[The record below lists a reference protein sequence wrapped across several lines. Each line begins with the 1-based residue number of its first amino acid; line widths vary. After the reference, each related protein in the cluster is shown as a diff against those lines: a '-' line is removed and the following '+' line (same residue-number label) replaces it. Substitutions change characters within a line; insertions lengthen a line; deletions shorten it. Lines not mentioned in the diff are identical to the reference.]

1 VFEDSEGK
9 HEFVLTDQMFGN
21 RRRSLDHWGRDV
33 REFLEN
39 RGFGRS
45 VAPGTRPAI
54 VVVDLSKAFT
64 DPESPVGGN
73 LDGVVAGTA
82 TILAAARTKA
92 IPIFFTTQAFMP
104 DMSDAGV
111 MYLKQPALELLK
123 LGTEAVEIDP
133 RIAPLSDEPLI
144 VKKAASAFFGT
155 PLSSLLVQRDVDTLI
170 LTGCSTSGC
179 IRATAT
185 DAYSYNY
192 RILVPHDC
200 VGDRTPQA
208 HEANLF
214 DIQVKMGEVVSSREV
229 LTYLKG
235 IPQPRSPLR

>member
-1 VFEDSEGK
+1 M
-9 HEFVLTDQMFGN
+9 TDPLFGT

-104 DMSDAGV
+104 NMSDAGV

-133 RIAPLSDEPLI
+133 RIAPRPDEPLI

-155 PLSSLLVQRDVDTLI
+155 SLLSMLVERDVDTVI

-192 RILVPHDC
+192 RILVPSDC

-229 LTYLKG
+229 LAYLKW
-235 IPQPRSPLR
+235 IPQPGRRSGGARGR

>member
-1 VFEDSEGK
+1 
-9 HEFVLTDQMFGN
+9 M
-21 RRRSLDHWGRDV
+21 
-33 REFLEN
+33 
-39 RGFGRS
+39 
-45 VAPGTRPAI
+45 
-54 VVVDLSKAFT
+54 
-64 DPESPVGGN
+64 
-73 LDGVVAGTA
+73 
-82 TILAAARTKA
+82 
-92 IPIFFTTQAFMP
+92 
-104 DMSDAGV
+104 
-111 MYLKQPALELLK
+111 
-123 LGTEAVEIDP
+123 
-133 RIAPLSDEPLI
+133 
-144 VKKAASAFFGT
+144 
-155 PLSSLLVQRDVDTLI
+155 QRDVDTLI

-235 IPQPRSPLR
+235 IPQPRSPLP